1 MKNDVAFLLDCEM
14 HLYEHQSTL
23 NLNMPLRGFM
33 YMAKLWQNWIKKNN
47 KNIYKKK
54 LVKLPTPQYA
64 VFYNGPEDAE
74 DVSELYLSNAFE
86 KPIKDGKYE
95 WTAKVYNI
103 NFGKNKEL
111 MERCK
116 ALREYAHFVQMVR
129 TYYKECKDETESIK
143 KAMQEAINRN
153 YLDGYFEKE
162 KEEVFMTTLFEIDKD
177 IYENDLREE
186 GREKGRAE
194 GREEGREEGE
204 RKIIFAMYQS
214 GMPIKQISSI
224 VKMDIKELEKL
235 VVDWDKSY
243 NL

>member
-1 MKNDVAFLLDCEM
+1 M
-14 HLYEHQSTL
+14 
-23 NLNMPLRGFM
+23 G
-33 YMAKLWQNWIKKNN
+33 
-47 KNIYKKK
+47 
-54 LVKLPTPQYA
+54 
-64 VFYNGPEDAE
+64 
-74 DVSELYLSNAFE
+74 
-86 KPIKDGKYE
+86 
-95 WTAKVYNI
+95 
-103 NFGKNKEL
+103 
-111 MERCK
+111 
-116 ALREYAHFVQMVR
+116 VR

-194 GREEGREEGE
+194 GREEGE

-224 VKMDIKELEKL
+224 VKMDIKELEKI
-235 VVDWDKSY
+235 VA
-243 NL
+243 NN